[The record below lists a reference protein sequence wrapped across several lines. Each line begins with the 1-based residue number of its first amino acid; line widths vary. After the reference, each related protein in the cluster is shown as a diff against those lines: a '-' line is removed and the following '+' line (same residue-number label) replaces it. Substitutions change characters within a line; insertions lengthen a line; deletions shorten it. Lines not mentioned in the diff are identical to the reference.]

1 MVAAKSRALKNYPT
15 LAHRLLPAHTLMN
28 AKALCAIVVP
38 IVAVGGF
45 CLRPQSQT
53 AVNSPSLSKAA
64 IVALAAASAMSS
76 HNEVLAEATRTESV
90 NSEVV
95 EIQTAIHQ
103 GRIKAEFKANGRET
117 LNATLSNGGTT
128 PLKVRAE
135 VGLVLESGRNAIVV
149 VRPLEVEIEAGK
161 TAEATFLT
169 AATRS
174 SNHVEEL
181 IYQITANHV
190 PRIELFLTYIQEHL
204 ELSPAAIQTAILALN
219 ENLPLSSVAKF
230 TAAGSELKSRFNTDA
245 FRVETHDII
254 TGLVALRD
262 MGVSD
267 AAVAMTVD
275 PQLRIEAMIEPLCR
289 PVAMNYY
296 GITPEN
302 EWSFWRNELLS
313 GEPST
318 RHYALYGIAR
328 FYPEIAVEMLPKWA
342 RETKTSSVFRLA
354 ALQALAETQKPE
366 AVAILN
372 LLAEELGR
380 ETELGRAAAGAA
392 LALDQRLAQIASV
405 RSSTVAF
412 RASSAVTRF

>member
-1 MVAAKSRALKNYPT
+1 LSVTFSNAGAK
-15 LAHRLLPAHTLMN
+15 
-28 AKALCAIVVP
+28 
-38 IVAVGGF
+38 
-45 CLRPQSQT
+45 
-53 AVNSPSLSKAA
+53 
-64 IVALAAASAMSS
+64 
-76 HNEVLAEATRTESV
+76 
-90 NSEVV
+90 
-95 EIQTAIHQ
+95 
-103 GRIKAEFKANGRET
+103 
-117 LNATLSNGGTT
+117 

-135 VGLVLESGRNAIVV
+135 VGLVLESGKNAVV
-149 VRPLEVEIEAGK
+149 LVRPLEVEIEAGK
-161 TAEATFLT
+161 TAGETFLT
-169 AATRS
+169 AAARS
-174 SNHVEEL
+174 SNRVEEL
-181 IYQITANHV
+181 SYQVTAKHV
-190 PRIELFLTYIQEHL
+190 PRIELFLTYVQDHL

-219 ENLPLSSVAKF
+219 ENLPLRSVAKF

-245 FRVETHDII
+245 FHVETHDII
-254 TGLVALRD
+254 TALAALRD
-262 MGVSD
+262 MGVND
-267 AAVAMTVD
+267 AAIAMTVD

-302 EWSFWRNELLS
+302 EWNFWRNELLS

-342 RETKTSSVFRLA
+342 RETKTSPVFRIA

-372 LLAEELGR
+372 VLAEVLGH

-392 LALDQRLAQIASV
+392 LALDQRLAQIASA
-405 RSSTVAF
+405 RSSNVAF

>member
-1 MVAAKSRALKNYPT
+1 MI
-15 LAHRLLPAHTLMN
+15 
-28 AKALCAIVVP
+28 AKALGAVVFP

-45 CLRPQSQT
+45 CLWSKSRT
-53 AVNSPSLSKAA
+53 AVDSPSLPKAA

-76 HNEVLAEATRTESV
+76 HDEVVADEPEIESV
-90 NSEVV
+90 TP
-95 EIQTAIHQ
+95 EIVDVQTAIQ
-103 GRIKAEFKANGRET
+103 QNRIKAEFKGNGRESLSGT
-117 LNATLSNGGTT
+117 FSNAGAK

-135 VGLVLESGRNAIVV
+135 VGLVLESGQNAVV
-149 VRPLEVEIEAGK
+149 LVRPLEVEIEAGK
-161 TAEATFLT
+161 TAGTTFLT

-174 SNHVEEL
+174 TNHVEEL
-181 IYQITANHV
+181 SYQVTAKHV
-190 PRIELFLTYIQEHL
+190 PRIELFLTYVQDHL

-219 ENLPLSSVAKF
+219 ENLPLRSVAKF

-254 TGLVALRD
+254 TALAALRD
-262 MGVSD
+262 MGVHD
-267 AAVAMTVD
+267 AAIAMTVD

-302 EWSFWRNELLS
+302 EWNFWRDELLS

-342 RETKTSSVFRLA
+342 CETKTSPVFRLA

-366 AVAILN
+366 AVAVLN
-372 LLAEELGR
+372 VLAEVLGH

-392 LALDQRLAQIASV
+392 LALDQRLAQIASG

>member
-1 MVAAKSRALKNYPT
+1 
-15 LAHRLLPAHTLMN
+15 
-28 AKALCAIVVP
+28 
-38 IVAVGGF
+38 
-45 CLRPQSQT
+45 
-53 AVNSPSLSKAA
+53 
-64 IVALAAASAMSS
+64 
-76 HNEVLAEATRTESV
+76 
-90 NSEVV
+90 
-95 EIQTAIHQ
+95 
-103 GRIKAEFKANGRET
+103 
-117 LNATLSNGGTT
+117 
-128 PLKVRAE
+128 
-135 VGLVLESGRNAIVV
+135 
-149 VRPLEVEIEAGK
+149 
-161 TAEATFLT
+161 
-169 AATRS
+169 
-174 SNHVEEL
+174 
-181 IYQITANHV
+181 
-190 PRIELFLTYIQEHL
+190 
-204 ELSPAAIQTAILALN
+204 LN

-230 TAAGSELKSRFNTDA
+230 TAAGSELKSRFNTDS

-254 TGLVALRD
+254 TALAALRD

-267 AAVAMTVD
+267 AAIAMTVD

-302 EWSFWRNELLS
+302 EWNFWRNELLS

-342 RETKTSSVFRLA
+342 REAKTSPVFRLA

-380 ETELGRAAAGAA
+380 ETELGRGAAGAA

-412 RASSAVTRF
+412 RTPAAVARF

>member
-1 MVAAKSRALKNYPT
+1 
-15 LAHRLLPAHTLMN
+15 
-28 AKALCAIVVP
+28 
-38 IVAVGGF
+38 
-45 CLRPQSQT
+45 
-53 AVNSPSLSKAA
+53 
-64 IVALAAASAMSS
+64 MSS
-76 HNEVLAEATRTESV
+76 HD
-90 NSEVV
+90 EVV
-95 EIQTAIHQ
+95 VEAPEIETVTAEIVDIQTAIQ
-103 GRIKAEFKANGRET
+103 QNRIRAEFRGNGRES
-117 LNATLSNGGTT
+117 LSGTLSNTDAK
-128 PLKVRAE
+128 PLKVRSE
-135 VGLVLESGRNAIVV
+135 VGLVLESGKNAVV
-149 VRPLEVEIEAGK
+149 LVRPLEVEVEAGK
-161 TAEATFLT
+161 STEATFLT
-169 AATRS
+169 AAIRS
-174 SNHVEEL
+174 SNRVEEL
-181 IYQITANHV
+181 SYQVTANHV
-190 PRIELFLTYIQEHL
+190 PRIELFLTYVQDHL

-219 ENLPLSSVAKF
+219 ENLPLRSVAKF

-245 FRVETHDII
+245 FRVETHDIV
-254 TGLVALRD
+254 TALTALRD

-267 AAVAMTVD
+267 AAIAMTVD

-302 EWSFWRNELLS
+302 EWNFWRDELLS

-342 RETKTSSVFRLA
+342 CEAKTSPVLRLA

-372 LLAEELGR
+372 VLVEVLGR

>member
-1 MVAAKSRALKNYPT
+1 
-15 LAHRLLPAHTLMN
+15 MN
-28 AKALCAIVVP
+28 AKALGAVVVP
-38 IVAVGGF
+38 LVAVGGF
-45 CLRPQSQT
+45 CLWSKSRA
-53 AVNSPSLSKAA
+53 AVDSPSLPKAA
-64 IVALAAASAMSS
+64 IIALAAASAMSS
-76 HNEVLAEATRTESV
+76 HD
-90 NSEVV
+90 EVV
-95 EIQTAIHQ
+95 VEAPEIETVTAEIVDIQTAIQ
-103 GRIKAEFKANGRET
+103 QNRIRAEFRGNGRES
-117 LNATLSNGGTT
+117 LSGTLSNTDAK
-128 PLKVRAE
+128 PLKVRSE
-135 VGLVLESGRNAIVV
+135 VGLVLESGKNAVV
-149 VRPLEVEIEAGK
+149 LVRPLEVEVEAGK
-161 TAEATFLT
+161 STGATFLT
-169 AATRS
+169 AAIRS
-174 SNHVEEL
+174 SNRVEEL
-181 IYQITANHV
+181 SYQVTANHV
-190 PRIELFLTYIQEHL
+190 PRIELFLTYVQDHL

-219 ENLPLSSVAKF
+219 ENLPLRSVAKF

-245 FRVETHDII
+245 FRVETHDIV
-254 TGLVALRD
+254 TALTALRD

-267 AAVAMTVD
+267 AAIAMTVD

-302 EWSFWRNELLS
+302 EWNFWRDELLS

-342 RETKTSSVFRLA
+342 CEAKTSPVLRLA

-372 LLAEELGR
+372 VLVEVLGR

>member
-1 MVAAKSRALKNYPT
+1 
-15 LAHRLLPAHTLMN
+15 MN
-28 AKALCAIVVP
+28 AKALGAVVVP
-38 IVAVGGF
+38 LVAVGGF
-45 CLRPQSQT
+45 CLWSKSRA
-53 AVNSPSLSKAA
+53 AVDSPSLPKAA
-64 IVALAAASAMSS
+64 IIALAAASAMSS
-76 HNEVLAEATRTESV
+76 HDEM
-90 NSEVV
+90 VV
-95 EIQTAIHQ
+95 EGPEIEAVTAEIVDIQTAIQ
-103 GRIKAEFKANGRET
+103 QNRIKAEFKGNGRES
-117 LNATLSNGGTT
+117 LNGTFSNAGTK

-135 VGLVLESGRNAIVV
+135 VGLVLQSGQNAVV
-149 VRPLEVEIEAGK
+149 LVRPLEVEIEAGK
-161 TAEATFLT
+161 TAGTTFLT

-174 SNHVEEL
+174 SNRVEEL
-181 IYQITANHV
+181 SYQVTANHV
-190 PRIELFLTYIQEHL
+190 PRIELFLTYIQDHL

-219 ENLPLSSVAKF
+219 ENLPLRSVAKF

-254 TGLVALRD
+254 TALAALRD
-262 MGVSD
+262 MGVND
-267 AAVAMTVD
+267 AAIAMTVD

-302 EWSFWRNELLS
+302 EWNFWRDELLS

-342 RETKTSSVFRLA
+342 CEAKTSPVLRLA

-372 LLAEELGR
+372 VLVEVLGR

>member
-1 MVAAKSRALKNYPT
+1 
-15 LAHRLLPAHTLMN
+15 MN
-28 AKALCAIVVP
+28 AKALGAVVVP
-38 IVAVGGF
+38 LVAVGGF
-45 CLRPQSQT
+45 CLWSKSRA
-53 AVNSPSLSKAA
+53 AVDSPSLPKAA
-64 IVALAAASAMSS
+64 IIALAAASAMSS
-76 HNEVLAEATRTESV
+76 HDEG
-90 NSEVV
+90 VV
-95 EIQTAIHQ
+95 EAPEIETVTAEIVDIQTAIQ
-103 GRIKAEFKANGRET
+103 QNRIRAEFRGNGRES
-117 LNATLSNGGTT
+117 LSGNFSNTDT
-128 PLKVRAE
+128 KPLKVRSE
-135 VGLVLESGRNAIVV
+135 VGLVLESGKNAVV
-149 VRPLEVEIEAGK
+149 LVRPLEVEVEAGK
-161 TAEATFLT
+161 STAATFLT
-169 AATRS
+169 AAIRS
-174 SNHVEEL
+174 SNRVEEL
-181 IYQITANHV
+181 SYQVTANHV
-190 PRIELFLTYIQEHL
+190 PRIELFLTYVQDHL

-219 ENLPLSSVAKF
+219 ENLPLRSVAKF

-245 FRVETHDII
+245 FRVETHDIV
-254 TGLVALRD
+254 TALTALRD

-267 AAVAMTVD
+267 AAIAMTVD

-302 EWSFWRNELLS
+302 EWNFWRDELLS

-342 RETKTSSVFRLA
+342 CETKTSPVLRLA

-372 LLAEELGR
+372 VLVEVLGR